1 MSHFWPGSEGVI
13 EDVVLL
19 GAPVDGSAKTWERL
33 SKVVAGKIVNGY
45 CRLGED
51 MPCLW
56 LLFQENT
63 EINVWFFFSFRGDWL
78 LGFVYRGSSVQLS
91 VAGLQ
96 PISSKNRRIINVD
109 LSSVVSKNL
118 HTISRSTGRRRG
130 TFPFNEYGLKQCK
143 HL

>member
-56 LLFQENT
+56 LLFQEYT
-63 EINVWFFFSFRGDWL
+63 EINVWVFFFF
-78 LGFVYRGSSVQLS
+78 Q
-91 VAGLQ
+91 
-96 PISSKNRRIINVD
+96 
-109 LSSVVSKNL
+109 
-118 HTISRSTGRRRG
+118 GR
-130 TFPFNEYGLKQCK
+130 LASWICV
-143 HL
+143 